1 MKRRDF
7 VAGAAALGL
16 SACAPG
22 SRSEETAGA
31 PTKSA
36 SRPPNIFYICVD
48 DLGTSLGCYG
58 NDQVVSPH
66 IDAFARDAVLFEEA
80 HCQIAVCTASRTSIL
95 TGLRPETTLVTK
107 LNDDWRAALPG
118 VASLPQHLQA
128 GGYNTISI
136 GKIWD
141 PRAGAGSNEG
151 WTEKQDEWGVEF
163 EIPDVIEAVDRASA
177 RDEPFA
183 LFLGFKEPHCPWEPP
198 AEALAAYE
206 GRTVT
211 PDGPG
216 RTITSG
222 YLQKCSGANTR
233 ELSDDLASDITR
245 RYYGSVTKMDAQV
258 GALMAYLK
266 RTGHYDDAVIVFWS
280 GDHGYHLGQNDHWG
294 KWTTHVASSRVPLL
308 MRVPGVTQGGT
319 RSPRLVETVDMYP
332 TLLDLAGLPA
342 PDHALEGRSF
352 ARLLSEPEAGFKD
365 HAFTFWR
372 PDDQDPARAQSFSV
386 KTERYNYIW
395 HIWGSEELFDHQED
409 PGEENDL
416 HITSPDIVAE
426 LRTVLLEHYKHAIEN

>member
-1 MKRRDF
+1 MERRTF

-22 SRSEETAGA
+22 TRGQAA
-31 PTKSA
+31 A

-58 NDQVVSPH
+58 NDQVVSPN

-95 TGLRPETTLVTK
+95 TGLRPENTLVTK
-107 LNDDWRAALPG
+107 LNADWRAALPD

-128 GGYNTISI
+128 SGYNTVSI

-141 PRAGAGSNEG
+141 PRAGSGSNEG

-163 EIPDVIEAVDRASA
+163 DVPDVVETIDRYADKDA
-177 RDEPFA
+177 PFA

-198 AEALAAYE
+198 AETLAAYD

-233 ELSDDLASDITR
+233 DLSDDLAADITR

-258 GALMAYLK
+258 GELMAHLK
-266 RTGHYDDAVIVFWS
+266 RTGHYDDAVIIFWS

-308 MRVPGVTQGGT
+308 MRVPGVTRGGT

-332 TLLDLAGLPA
+332 TLLELAGLPA
-342 PDHALEGRSF
+342 PAHDLDGRSF
-352 ARLLSEPEAGFKD
+352 AGLLSEPDARHKD

-372 PDDQDPARAQSFSV
+372 PDDQDPAKAQSFSV
-386 KTERYNYIW
+386 KTERFNYIW
-395 HIWGSEELFDHQED
+395 HIWGVEELYDHQRD
-409 PGEENDL
+409 PGELDN
-416 HITSPDIVAE
+416 IAPANPGVVAT
-426 LRTVLLEHYKHAIEN
+426 LKPILKAHYAHAIAR